1 MKAATTTLINF
12 LENATTY
19 VRADLYTF
27 TLNSGAVLRYTSANA
42 PVTTTITVNGATQ
55 GPYTWNVGPPIS
67 DEGVQS
73 SRGVNAASVDI
84 TINGGTGI
92 WTVNGLDIL
101 DFIDGFGLDGASV
114 RIDRAR
120 APDWPTMFG
129 SGPIGTHCRFSGLF
143 TEAKELGETQAVVT
157 VQDPRSVLQT
167 QYPAEVYSTSC
178 LNSFGDAN
186 CSVNVAALTVS
197 GAVISSDGSQ
207 TQLTFDTNL
216 TQASGY
222 FTLGVITFT
231 SGENAGVSRSIKT
244 YSQSGG
250 VVDVTAPLPAVPA
263 VGDAFTISPGCS
275 LALSS
280 TSPQGCQQWQPST
293 WQNRFRGQPFVPPP
307 TTGLPT

>member
-27 TLNSGAVLRYTSANA
+27 TLNGGAVLRYTSANA
-42 PVTTTITVNGATQ
+42 PVTTTITVNGMTQ

-84 TINGGTGI
+84 TINGGTGV

-101 DFIDGFGLDGASV
+101 DFIEGFGLDGASV
-114 RIDRAR
+114 RIDRAW
-120 APDWPTMFG
+120 APDWPTLFG
-129 SGPIGTHCRFSGLF
+129 AGPLGTHCRFSGLF
-143 TEAKELGETQAVVT
+143 SEAKELGETQAVVT
-157 VQDPRSVLQT
+157 VQDPRSVLTT

-178 LNSFGDAN
+178 LNVFGDAN
-186 CSVNVAALTVS
+186 CGVNVVALTQS
-197 GAVISSDGSQ
+197 GAVIGASS
-207 TQLTFDTNL
+207 QLAFNMNL
-216 TQASGY
+216 AVADNY
-222 FTLGVITFT
+222 FTLGVVTFT
-231 SGENAGVSRSIKT
+231 SGENAGISRSVKF
-244 YSQSGG
+244 SAAAGNG
-250 VVDVTAPLPAVPA
+250 VMLTAPLPAQPA

-280 TSPQGCQQWQPST
+280 TSPNGCQQWQPAT
-293 WQNRFRGQPFVPPP
+293 WAERFRGQPFVPPP

>member
-1 MKAATTTLINF
+1 MFGAAT
-12 LENATTY
+12 
-19 VRADLYTF
+19 
-27 TLNSGAVLRYTSANA
+27 SGL
-42 PVTTTITVNGATQ
+42 
-55 GPYTWNVGPPIS
+55 GPT
-67 DEGVQS
+67 
-73 SRGVNAASVDI
+73 
-84 TINGGTGI
+84 
-92 WTVNGLDIL
+92 
-101 DFIDGFGLDGASV
+101 
-114 RIDRAR
+114 
-120 APDWPTMFG
+120 
-129 SGPIGTHCRFSGLF
+129 GTHCRFSGLF

-167 QYPAEVYSTSC
+167 PYPAEVYSTSC
-178 LNSFGDAN
+178 LNVFGNPN

-197 GAVISSDGSQ
+197 GAVISSDGAE

-216 TQASGY
+216 SQASGY

-280 TSPQGCQQWQPST
+280 TNPNGCQQWQPST